1 MCFGTSVT
9 VTGGAWSYFCLRC
22 VFSKRLLLHLFTHD
36 EEIRVLECD
45 QVRIL
50 EFPVCSIGADMMRM
64 PSGDTADS
72 KAMVCT
78 PFGMR

>member
-1 MCFGTSVT
+1 MCLGTSVT
-9 VTGGAWSYFCLRC
+9 VIGGAWSYFCLRFM
-22 VFSKRLLLHLFTHD
+22 FSKRLLLQLFTHD
-36 EEIRVLECD
+36 EEIRVLEWD
-45 QVRIL
+45 QARIVG
-50 EFPVCSIGADMMRM
+50 FSVCSIGADMTRM